1 MKFLETWWIRK
12 ASYAVAS
19 VIALVMAGFGI
30 IGETQT
36 DAVTNSINTV
46 VFMLLGLV
54 LSVTTAKTNRG
65 SDDKTTVADLDNVG
79 VKNDFIG
86 HVGRR
91 LERQERALNDVL
103 AQVKEAAKHD
113 YAGGTEPGEVPTY
126 PGGVR

>member
-36 DAVTNSINTV
+36 DTVTNSINTV

-65 SDDKTTVADLDNVG
+65 SDDKTTLADLDNVG
-79 VKNDFIG
+79 AKNDFIG
-86 HVGRR
+86 RVGKH

-103 AQVKEAAKHD
+103 AQVKEAAKRD
-113 YAGGTEPGEVPTY
+113 YAGSAEPGEVPTY
-126 PGGVR
+126 PGGSR